1 MAVAR
6 QEEGHSWA
14 GCCRLGSQPR
24 MAPSQQCARDG
35 GGHMPGGATSPCK
48 GHRAAPHSLAEPSF
62 HPQLQDAGVRSD
74 QSHLPA
80 LSRMGTTV
88 GWILSRAAPG
98 NTRAPRPTPCC
109 CWLRFPIWIWLGTE
123 PLAPSTGAGRC
134 QHMEAIT
141 GAGSRCEEG
150 PEQHSPSRG
159 LCSGLCPRC
168 GTGEMP
174 QPPACSLC
182 WHSARAEQGRGALA
196 ARCKGV
202 LPGQRQRYPIYWDHR
217 KVWGS
222 LLPSDGWWRGL
233 SDAQHPWEPV
243 PMVPLEVAWR
253 SGAGLAR
260 CPVPTCSAWLVA
272 LSPRCLQPAPGG
284 HGQPKA
290 PGSTASILR
299 VHPAPKGCWGAVSE
313 AVQRGALGA
322 DSGVTA
328 PTW

>member
-98 NTRAPRPTPCC
+98 NTRAPRPTPRC

-150 PEQHSPSRG
+150 PEQHLPSRG

-182 WHSARAEQGRGALA
+182 LHSARAEQGRGALA

-202 LPGQRQRYPIYWDHR
+202 LPGQRQSYPIYWDHR

-222 LLPSDGWWRGL
+222 LLPSDGWWRG
-233 SDAQHPWEPV
+233 AQRRAA
-243 PMVPLEVAWR
+243 PLGACAHGPPRGGTAQWR
-253 SGAGLAR
+253 GAGSVPRPHVLSVAR
-260 CPVPTCSAWLVA
+260 RPESEV
-272 LSPRCLQPAPGG
+272 SPA
-284 HGQPKA
+284 
-290 PGSTASILR
+290 GSWRARAAQSSWKHSL
-299 VHPAPKGCWGAVSE
+299 HP
-313 AVQRGALGA
+313 
-322 DSGVTA
+322 
-328 PTW
+328 